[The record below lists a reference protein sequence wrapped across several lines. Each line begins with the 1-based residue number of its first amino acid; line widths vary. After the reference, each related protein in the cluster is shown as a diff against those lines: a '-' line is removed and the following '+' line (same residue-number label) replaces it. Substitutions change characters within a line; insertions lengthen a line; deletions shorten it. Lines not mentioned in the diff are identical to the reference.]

1 MTVNS
6 QTIQSM
12 SVLEAMRGRKS
23 VRRFRPDPVPRE
35 MVRTILD
42 AAARAPSGTNTQPWN
57 VYVVEGAAKARVSNA
72 VIQASEA
79 GEANPSYSYAPEKW
93 FEPYLSRRRKIGY
106 DLYALLG
113 ITKDDWPRRKEQH
126 NRNFEFFGAPVGLF
140 FTMDRRLN
148 HGSWIDMGIF
158 IGYVMLAARG
168 LGLETC
174 PQAAWQRHSD
184 AVHDALDIPQEQIL
198 FCGMSLGHPDWDAP
212 ENALQTDRETVDKFT
227 IFLTD

>member
-6 QTIQSM
+6 QTSQSM

-35 MVRTILD
+35 TVCTILD

-57 VYVVEGAAKARVSNA
+57 VYVVEGAAKARISTA
-72 VIQASEA
+72 VIRASEA
-79 GEANPSYSYAPEKW
+79 GEANPSYAYAPEKW

-113 ITKDDWPRRKEQH
+113 ITKEDWPRRKEQH

-140 FTMDRRLN
+140 FAMDRRLN
-148 HGSWIDMGIF
+148 LGSWIDMGIF
-158 IGYVMLAARG
+158 IGHVMLAARG

-184 AVHDALDIPQEQIL
+184 VVHDALDIPQEQIL
-198 FCGMSLGHPDWDAP
+198 FCGMSLGQPDWDAP
-212 ENALQTDRETVDKFT
+212 ENALQTDREVVDKFT
-227 IFLTD
+227 IFLGD

>member
-12 SVLEAMRGRKS
+12 SVLEAMRGRRS

-42 AAARAPSGTNTQPWN
+42 DAARAPSGTNTQPWN

-79 GEANPSYSYAPEKW
+79 GETNPSYAYAPEKW

-126 NRNFEFFGAPVGLF
+126 NRNFDFFGAPVGLF

-148 HGSWIDMGIF
+148 LGSWIDMGIF